1 MKKCCD
7 DTARIDKIDSKVS
20 EYLHKHEDALRLLE
34 TARGQISAVIKMIEG
49 DRYCVDISTQLL
61 AAISLLKKANTS
73 IINRHMD
80 TCIRAAIKDGNVDEK
95 LEELKQVMKYIEKA
109 L

>member
-1 MKKCCD
+1 MKQYCNDIAK
-7 DTARIDKIDSKVS
+7 IDEIDSKVRKH
-20 EYLHKHEDALRLLE
+20 LHKHEDAFRLLE

-61 AAISLLKKANTS
+61 ATISLLKKANTS

-80 TCIRAAIKDGNVDEK
+80 TCIRAAIKDGYVEEK